1 MLLLIGYFFLK
12 RGRTYPK
19 EGRRG
24 RLDGP
29 IGILSIEPEVN
40 SEVSLDAVTST
51 EIEGTAATKSLPSM
65 NWKVM
70 NWKER

>member
-1 MLLLIGYFFLK
+1 MIGYFLLK
-12 RGRTYPK
+12 RGRAYPK

-40 SEVSLDAVTST
+40 SEVSLDAVAST
-51 EIEGTAATKSLPSM
+51 ESKAL
-65 NWKVM
+65 
-70 NWKER
+70 

>member
-1 MLLLIGYFFLK
+1 MIGYFFLK
-12 RGRTYPK
+12 RGRAYPK

-51 EIEGTAATKSLPSM
+51 
-65 NWKVM
+65 
-70 NWKER
+70 